1 MADTTTTTYGL
12 TKPEVGASEDT
23 WGEKLNTN
31 LDSLD
36 NLLDGTTPVTGIDIN
51 SGTIDNTVIGGT
63 TPAAITATTGTF
75 SGAGSFNT
83 TANDAVTANTSFA
96 TPATLGLVTL
106 KRGGVVKGYLGL
118 SPTEAGAALL
128 NSAGAVRVEANATG
142 IDVTG
147 TVTADGL
154 TSSGDVTLG
163 SGASLQIDDQDSLLF
178 GTFAFGSSG
187 TLLQGGTSVA
197 FDTFVGG
204 KKRHTIASNGNISF
218 YEDTGTTAKLFWD
231 ASAESLGIGGTP
243 AHSLDVVKAGSN
255 IIRVQNS
262 ASSADASF
270 YATNTVG
277 TGIFGINATGQY
289 MYGLG
294 NFPLLFYANAAERM
308 RIDSSGNVGIGTDSP
323 GTKLHVEGTAK
334 FTDYL
339 YGGGAGKLYIND
351 DVAIV
356 AGKKLYIDGGSNTYI
371 YEASA
376 DNMAFITDNSERMR
390 IHGSGSVSIGSS
402 TNLGVLGVLQTSAS
416 STTFALHNDSGT
428 RKWFYLPNAYYG
440 YQGAEEIHA
449 NGGVNR
455 YFTNASGTA
464 VGSIVV
470 NSGSTAFNTTS
481 DYRLKDNPQP
491 LTGSGEFIDALQPKT
506 WTWNHSDGGTGV
518 GFIAHE
524 AAEVGLGLCVSGEKD
539 ATRIDKVLNEETGEY
554 TEQTVPSY
562 QQLDYSNG
570 ELIANMV
577 AELQSLRARIADLE
591 NQ

>member
-1 MADTTTTTYGL
+1 MRIDSSGNVGIGTSSPASATKLNIKQSAVTDINGLNGIRIDHATGTTYSAFGL
-12 TKPEVGASEDT
+12 
-23 WGEKLNTN
+23 NN
-31 LDSLD
+31 
-36 NLLDGTTPVTGIDIN
+36 
-51 SGTIDNTVIGGT
+51 DNTVITAGDAGG
-63 TPAAITATTGTF
+63 
-75 SGAGSFNT
+75 S
-83 TANDAVTANTSFA
+83 ANTN
-96 TPATLGLVTL
+96 
-106 KRGGVVKGYLGL
+106 
-118 SPTEAGAALL
+118 LL
-128 NSAGAVRVEANATG
+128 FKTASSGIESEKVRIDSSGNVG
-142 IDVTG
+142 IG
-147 TVTADGL
+147 
-154 TSSGDVTLG
+154 TSS
-163 SGASLQIDDQDSLLF
+163 
-178 GTFAFGSSG
+178 
-187 TLLQGGTSVA
+187 
-197 FDTFVGG
+197 
-204 KKRHTIASNGNISF
+204 
-218 YEDTGTTAKLFWD
+218 
-231 ASAESLGIGGTP
+231 P
-243 AHSLDVVKAGSN
+243 AYSLDVVKAGSN
-255 IIRVQNS
+255 TIRVQNS